1 MIKALG
7 AVASMALFLMLQGG
21 HLSEHG
27 HAPSGSLTNQLPYTM
42 SVDPVRPYQA
52 PVHYMRNFL
61 GRLESRPR
69 DINFFLELA
78 REPNSFL
85 DILGNYQH
93 GISSVVQVGNAIMAV
108 VAIGGVVVVAG
119 RWVGYFGGDS
129 EEEVTPSY
137 KTAHTVAMAVMLLLA
152 GVVFVLAFLL
162 YETSTDLNAAIDSL
176 PMVKEMAAKDL
187 AAFVTNTINQKVAD
201 AGRKKRRHLDE
212 LEGDFKQAF
221 SNFIETR
228 MHEDLML
235 RNGLNVTDCAESV
248 KEIGMLFV
256 KDGVKSQGNR
266 LLRASK
272 SLARVS
278 DYRKRLC
285 ELVAS
290 NVDKSTSKERSQVVK
305 RMKKQLHE
313 STKLKAEEEL
323 KETLNGLDRAFNRL
337 MTYGSRT
344 GWWERFRSSTLF
356 GLVPV
361 FFLCTIAVMIPFIVV
376 ALTQKDFD
384 EEVEET
390 NKRFKVAGTA
400 MAYCAFFLYVLAVL
414 ALYVALQVFPY
425 GAVGECYLCNSYR
438 QGSFKVL
445 NMLAVRLWPLN
456 ERASIFRG
464 IHPSEILSKCSH
476 GDATLAD
483 LGIPSEVR
491 QDMDAATKTTRIPL
505 LDSETLK
512 LAQRMP
518 SFLVHDRQVEK
529 LRGDDINVTVFV
541 RTLRVSLSKERALT
555 DGTRRTATA
564 FLKKLD
570 RVDLK
575 DAGERLAATSYR
587 RMLLTMLP
595 KYYTQYL
602 HGPTIDQHIGSCGPI
617 YNVVDKTMSATC
629 DGFVDSLLAFVF
641 FLVVTAVVSTLVA
654 VMAAAK
660 KKKKKKSKSKKKKSK
675 SKKKKGSKSKKK
687 KGSKSKKKKGSKSK
701 KKKGSKS
708 KKKGKGK
715 KKAKK
720 EESKEEAKSEGESSE
735 SSASSAPTST
745 ATTAATSAS
754 PSPSKVTT
762 GSGSVKTNAS
772 QPTLIRVTS
781 TRTED
786 TPMGPVDEVDFVEIR
801 LPAGMVP
808 NEPGA
813 ATATVGAG
821 GGAAPGAPPPVRPP
835 M

>member
-1 MIKALG
+1 MFRALG
-7 AVASMALFLMLQGG
+7 AFASMALFLVLQGRRLSG
-21 HLSEHG
+21 HG
-27 HAPSGSLTNQLPYTM
+27 QAPSASLTEQLPYTM
-42 SVDPVRPYQA
+42 NVDPVRPYQA

-61 GRLESRPR
+61 GRLENRPR

-85 DILGNYQH
+85 DILSNYQH
-93 GISSVVQVGNAIMAV
+93 GISSVVQVGNVVMAV
-108 VAIGGVVVVAG
+108 IAIGGIVVVAG
-119 RWVGYFGGDS
+119 SWAGYFGGDS
-129 EEEVTPSY
+129 GEAEEEEVDEEVTPMY
-137 KTAHTVAMAVMLLLA
+137 KTAHTVTVALMLLL
-152 GVVFVLAFLL
+152 GVVAFVLAFLL
-162 YETSTDLNAAIDSL
+162 YETSSDLSASIDSL
-176 PMVKEMAAKDL
+176 PLVKEMAARDL

-201 AGRKKRRHLDE
+201 ASRRKRHHLKE
-212 LEGDFKQAF
+212 LEGDFKKSF
-221 SNFIETR
+221 SNFIQTR
-228 MHEDLML
+228 VHEDLML

-248 KEIGMLFV
+248 KQIGMLFV

-272 SLARVS
+272 SLARVD
-278 DYRKRLC
+278 DYRKQLC
-285 ELVAS
+285 DLVAS
-290 NVDKSTSKERSQVVK
+290 KVEKSTSKERKKVVE
-305 RMKKQLHE
+305 RLKKQLQE
-313 STKLKAEEEL
+313 NAKLKAEEEL
-323 KETLNGLDRAFNRL
+323 KETLKGLDRAFNRL

-344 GWWERFRSSTLF
+344 GWWERFGSSTLF

-361 FFLCTIAVMIPFIVV
+361 FFLITIAILIPFLVV
-376 ALTQKDFD
+376 ALTQQDFS
-384 EEVEET
+384 EEAEET
-390 NKRFKVAGTA
+390 NKRFKVAGKA
-400 MAYCAFFLYVLAVL
+400 IAYSAFVLYVLAVL
-414 ALYVALQVFPY
+414 GLYVALQVFPY

-456 ERASIFRG
+456 ERASMFRG

-483 LGIPSEVR
+483 LGIPIEVR
-491 QDMDAATKTTRIPL
+491 QDIDGDTKSTRVPL

-518 SFLVHDRQVEK
+518 TFLVHDRQVEK
-529 LRGDDINVTVFV
+529 LHGTDVNVTFFV

-555 DGTRRTATA
+555 DGTRRRASA
-564 FLKKLD
+564 FLKKMD

-641 FLVVTAVVSTLVA
+641 FLVVTAIVSTLVA

-660 KKKKKKSKSKKKKSK
+660 KKKKRKKKSKKKKKSTKKSKKKKSK
-675 SKKKKGSKSKKK
+675 KKSKKK
-687 KGSKSKKKKGSKSK
+687 KSKKKKK
-701 KKKGSKS
+701 KKKKS
-708 KKKGKGK
+708 AKG
-715 KKAKK
+715 AKP
-720 EESKEEAKSEGESSE
+720 EGESS
-735 SSASSAPTST
+735 SSADSSGATTTKT
-745 ATTAATSAS
+745 AT
-754 PSPSKVTT
+754 PT
-762 GSGSVKTNAS
+762 GSGSLKTNAS

-786 TPMGPVDEVDFVEIR
+786 TMMGPVDEIDFVEIR

-808 NEPGA
+808 NDAGA
-813 ATATVGAG
+813 VGAG
-821 GGAAPGAPPPVRPP
+821 APGAPGMPP